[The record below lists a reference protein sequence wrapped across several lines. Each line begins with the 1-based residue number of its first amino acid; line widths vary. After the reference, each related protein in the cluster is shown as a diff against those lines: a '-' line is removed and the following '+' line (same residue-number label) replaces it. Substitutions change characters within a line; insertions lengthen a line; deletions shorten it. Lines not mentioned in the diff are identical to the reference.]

1 MGRAFE
7 FRKGRKMKRWDKMS
21 KDFTRIGKEIVM
33 AVKENGPNPDTNARL
48 REAFVNVPSDLPALA
63 ATYPL
68 LLVDMQAS
76 VFPGEL
82 TDMYSRATPQLVV
95 QNGNDAW
102 YLADLLEHYGI
113 PWSGWTDLLTMWQI
127 NRQAA
132 SELRLY
138 DLGELVRSA
147 E

>member
-1 MGRAFE
+1 
-7 FRKGRKMKRWDKMS
+7 
-21 KDFTRIGKEIVM
+21 
-33 AVKENGPNPDTNARL
+33 
-48 REAFVNVPSDLPALA
+48 
-63 ATYPL
+63 
-68 LLVDMQAS
+68 MQAS

-82 TDMYSRATPQLVV
+82 TDLYNKATPRLVA

-113 PWSGWTDLLTMWQI
+113 PWNGWTDLLAMWRT

-138 DLGELVRSA
+138 DLGGLVRSA